1 MTNLSVHGL
10 SQITNARIIRTWWGG
25 GGGGGRGVRQPL
37 SLQQNLPLVVRS
49 LFHSSPLTE
58 GLEQAIHEHNPLH
71 SFVFFLL
78 KFSTYRT
85 QTTSNTSST
94 RYSTT

>member
-49 LFHSSPLTE
+49 LFHSSPLTK

-71 SFVFFLL
+71 SFVF
-78 KFSTYRT
+78 
-85 QTTSNTSST
+85 SSIIL
-94 RYSTT
+94 